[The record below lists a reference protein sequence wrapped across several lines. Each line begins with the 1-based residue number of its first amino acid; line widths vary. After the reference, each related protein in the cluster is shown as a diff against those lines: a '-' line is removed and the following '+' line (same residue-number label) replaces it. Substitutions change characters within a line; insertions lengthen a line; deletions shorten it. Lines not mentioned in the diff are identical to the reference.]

1 MEVKRLP
8 DEQLIP
14 NPYSYAK
21 LTTMGNVMEVTA
33 LEKFPHGSPI
43 RKINKD
49 LYFDVRNGN
58 VGEYQHGENRADNM
72 KSVRRT
78 LATVRAVI
86 NCNVVQPQNCRWLT
100 FTYRENMTDTKR
112 LYKDWDTFRRKFARW
127 CSQNGVDKPEYIA
140 VVEPQG
146 RGAWHL
152 HVFFIW
158 SHPAPF
164 LDNNKVVALLWGQGF
179 TRTKAVTNC
188 DNVGAYFGAYL
199 ADMPYEEYMKL
210 NDDEMNENVS
220 IEVKTVTD
228 EDGKRLSKKIVKG
241 GRLKMYPPGM
251 NILRCSKGIKRPVVE
266 KTRYYLAQKKVCD
279 YAQTYKVG
287 FDLLSDD
294 GSSVNRVYKEY
305 YNKVRDKTQDQKQDK

>member
-1 MEVKRLP
+1 MDVKRLP
-8 DEQLIP
+8 EEELIP
-14 NPYSYAK
+14 NPYSYTK
-21 LTTMGNVMEVTA
+21 LTTMGNVMQVTA
-33 LEKFPHGSPI
+33 MDKLPHGCPM

-49 LYFDVRNGN
+49 LYFDVRTGD
-58 VGEYQHGENRADNM
+58 VFEYEHGETRADNM
-72 KSVRRT
+72 QSVRRT
-78 LATVRAVI
+78 LETVRAVI
-86 NCNVVQPQNCRWLT
+86 NCNVILPQNCRWLT
-100 FTYRENMTDTKR
+100 FTYAENMTDTKR
-112 LYKDWDTFRRKFARW
+112 LYKDWDSFRHKFARW
-127 CSQNGVDKPEYIA
+127 CAKNGVDKPEYIA

-164 LDNNKVVALLWGQGF
+164 LDNNKVIAPLWGQGF

-199 ADMPYEEYMKL
+199 ADMPFDEYMKL
-210 NDDEMNENVS
+210 NDDEMNEKVI
-220 IEVKTVTD
+220 IEEKTVTD
-228 EDGKRLSKKIVKG
+228 EAGKRLKKKIVKG

-251 NILRCSKGIKRPVVE
+251 NILRCSKGIKRPVVQ
-266 KTRYYLAQKKVCD
+266 KMTYQSAQKKVCG

-294 GSSVNRVYKEY
+294 GSSVNRIYKEY
-305 YNKVRDKTQDQKQDK
+305 YNRVRGKTQEQE